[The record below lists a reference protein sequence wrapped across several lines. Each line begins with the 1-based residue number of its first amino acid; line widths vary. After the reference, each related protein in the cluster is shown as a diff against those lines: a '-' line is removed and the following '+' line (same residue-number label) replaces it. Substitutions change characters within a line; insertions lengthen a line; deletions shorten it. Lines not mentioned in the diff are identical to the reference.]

1 MCAEALRFSRA
12 VVMVFFAIG
21 LSSFSFA
28 QTLFFDF
35 NTPGQYS
42 ANFNPWND
50 SGGTNAGNYDF
61 AENATAGV
69 NGSGGVSVFQSTDT
83 TAVYNGSAW
92 NFSTNGATII
102 ISALIKANG
111 QTGANKAQLGILNT
125 NANGLNNNA
134 GVAFESFRF
143 VPVSSTSW
151 SVREQ
156 YKNATGSATETTL
169 GTNSV
174 TAGRWYKFVV
184 GLTNTGGTAGN
195 YMAGCAIYDYGTDGS
210 TPGPNVI
217 GFSTVRSNTAQTS
230 LTVASLWP
238 GIRAYQNG
246 GIDAWDNFLVYVPSS
261 KPVFTLALTNMS
273 LAIGNTPTLKALAD
287 GPGTISY
294 AWYTNGTLVTGAT
307 GITYTTPPLTSAYT
321 NVAVVASNSNG
332 STTNSATLTV
342 SAPTLAT
349 ITNLPATSIAA
360 TTATL
365 NGQVLN
371 TGNDTPTVTLYYGPT
386 DGGTS
391 AGAWAFSVSPGA
403 QSGGF
408 SQTILGLTTNTTY
421 YFTAKAVN
429 AAGTSWANPSPS
441 FTTLPIVTLSS
452 ALTYHYDNTRQ
463 GQNTNEFIL
472 TPGNVNVNSFG
483 KLFSYSLDGYMYA
496 EPVYIPNVV
505 INGQAH
511 NVVFAATEN
520 NSVYA
525 FDADSN
531 AGANSG
537 LLWQT
542 NLGIAEISINNYG
555 IRYHHN
561 VLNPLIGITSTP
573 VIDPASGTIFVD
585 TFTGPIA
592 NTNSGYHVLHAL
604 NITNGTEKPFSP
616 VLVNASVPGTGVDS
630 SNGVVRFNPSM
641 SMNRPAMTLAG
652 GFLFVSFGSYGDSDP
667 YHGWVIG
674 YNPTNLVQLTNYTFC
689 TTPNATTNVFGTN
702 AAEGALWMGG
712 GGLCVDEN
720 TNLYFE
726 VGNGSFSAQTNGGD
740 YGDSFVK
747 LSAASNLLA
756 VADYFAPS
764 NQAAMAANDTDLG
777 SGGPILLP
785 DEVGSAAHPHLV
797 VGAGKEGTIYLVD
810 RDNMGHFDSATNRI
824 VQTLPNVMGGIWG
837 VPAYWNHLIYF
848 QGSGD
853 VLKAFAISNAV
864 ISSLPATKTTT
875 SFSTYTTPSI
885 SANGN
890 NNGIAWVIQTDA
902 YNGGNGVTGGA
913 AVLHAYNATNL
924 AQELYNSN
932 QNLSRDNPGAALK
945 YAVPVVANGKVIVRG
960 EYALSVFGLGTFLL
974 PPIISPAGGA
984 FTNSVLVTISNSTP
998 AASIYYTLDGTT
1010 PTTNSILY
1018 TGPFVLTNSVLVQA
1032 IAAQPGAVNSAV
1044 AGASFINS
1052 SALGNG
1058 TGLLG
1063 AYWANTTSAAFT
1075 NVGFSVPPSLVRT
1088 DSVVNFNWGTGS
1100 PDPTISTDNF
1110 VVRWTG
1116 TVQPQFNETYTFY
1129 ITSDDGERLW
1139 VNNQLLIDQW
1149 VDHGAA
1155 ESSGT
1160 IALKAQQLYNIRMEY
1175 YEHNGSASA
1184 VLSWSSPSTPK
1195 SVIPQTQLYP
1205 YTNPPPAVIITAPT
1219 NSSTYTALASMTV
1232 SADADAQYNPVAKVD
1247 FYVGATLLGTVT
1259 NLPYALTAT
1268 SLAAGSYA
1276 LTAVATDGSGLS
1288 STSAPVNITV
1298 NPGSGAPYGLPSR
1311 PTAVAFFSMPTTG
1324 AGSIPNKLSLT
1335 GVFGDTPN
1343 LIPAAAFLPYTVN
1356 VPLWSDGAAKT
1367 RWFSVPNS
1375 GAPYTPDEQVSFAP
1389 TGEWSF
1395 PSGTIFIKHFD
1406 LVTNEITGDKR
1417 RLETR
1422 LLVRDINGAVYGQ
1435 TYKWRA
1441 DYSDADLITAGLNE
1455 DVVITN
1461 AVGVRTQTWFYPGPS
1476 DCLVCHTPG
1485 ANYVLGVKTRQL
1497 NGTFVY
1503 PSTGTTDNQLRALNR
1518 IGLFNPAFDEAAI
1531 SNYSKLV
1538 ALTNLSETLETRA
1551 RSYLDANCAQCHR
1564 PGGDGPT
1571 FDARYDTPLVSQ
1583 NITNYP
1589 AGVGNLGI
1597 SDNPMIV
1604 RPKDIWRSV
1613 LYLRM
1618 NTTDNAIKMP
1628 TLARNL
1634 IDTNAVSVIRDWINS
1649 LPGLPALAPPAIA
1662 PAGGTFTNAVSVS
1675 LSSTNV
1681 GASLYYTLDG
1691 SLPGTNAFLYS
1702 GPVSMTNS
1710 GSLRATAIE
1719 TGYNNSVAAGAAFT
1733 IVALPPLRIT
1743 SISVN
1748 GPTLTL
1754 KAANGSTNGVYY
1766 LLTSTNVKMPLSQWA
1781 RVLTNHFDGNGNL
1794 ILSTNIINPADA
1806 QRFFMLQMQ

>member
-1 MCAEALRFSRA
+1 MYAKPLRFSRA
-12 VVMVFFAIG
+12 VAMVLFAIG
-21 LSSFSFA
+21 FTTFSFG
-28 QTLFFDF
+28 QTIFFDF
-35 NTPGQYS
+35 NTPGQYT

-50 SGGTNAGNYDF
+50 SSGANAGNYDF

-69 NGSGGVSVFQSTDT
+69 NGSGGISVFQSTDT
-83 TAVYNGSAW
+83 TATYNGTPW
-92 NFSTNGATII
+92 NFSTNGAAII

-111 QTGANKAQLGILNT
+111 QVSANKAQLGILNT
-125 NANGLNNNA
+125 NSNGLNNNA

-143 VPVSSTSW
+143 VPVSATSW
-151 SVREQ
+151 SIREQ
-156 YKNATGSATETTL
+156 VKVATGSATENIL

-174 TAGRWYKFVV
+174 IAGHWYKFVV
-184 GLTNTGGTAGN
+184 GLTNTGGTTGN
-195 YMAGCAIYDYGTDGS
+195 YSAGCAIYDYGTDGL
-210 TPGPNVI
+210 TPGANVI
-217 GFSTVRSNTAQTS
+217 GFSTVRNNSAQTS

-238 GIRAYQNG
+238 AVRAYQNG
-246 GIDAWDNFLVYVPSS
+246 GIDAWDNFLVYTPSS

-273 LAIGNTPTLKALAD
+273 LAAGSSPTFRSLAD

-294 AWYTNGTLVTGAT
+294 TWYTNGTLVAGVTGF
-307 GITYTTPPLTSAYT
+307 TYTTPPLTSAYT

-332 STTNSATLTV
+332 SITNSAALTV
-342 SAPTLAT
+342 SAPSLAT
-349 ITNLPATSIAA
+349 ITNLPATSITAS
-360 TTATL
+360 TATL

-371 TGNDTPTVTLYYGPT
+371 TGNDTPAVTIYYGPT

-391 AGAWAFSVSPGA
+391 PGAWMFSAPLGA
-403 QSGGF
+403 QNGGF
-408 SQTILGLTTNTTY
+408 SRTVFGLVTNTTY

-429 AAGTSWANPSPS
+429 AAGTSWAIPSQS
-441 FTTLPIVTLSS
+441 FTTLPMNIMAS

-472 TPGNVNVNSFG
+472 SPANVNVSTFG
-483 KLFSYSLDGYMYA
+483 KLFTYSLDGYMYA
-496 EPVYIPNVV
+496 EPVYMPNVV
-505 INGQAH
+505 ISGQAH
-511 NVVFAATEN
+511 NVVIASTEN

-525 FDADSN
+525 FDADN
-531 AGANSG
+531 AGVGGG

-555 IRYHHN
+555 VRYHHN

-630 SNGVVRFNPSM
+630 SNGIVQFNPSM
-641 SMNRPAMTLAG
+641 HMNRPAMTLAG
-652 GFLFVSFGSYGDSDP
+652 GILFVSFGSYGDSDP
-667 YHGWVIG
+667 YHGWVLG
-674 YNPTNLVQLTNYTFC
+674 YNPTNLVQLTNFTFC
-689 TTPNATTNVFGTN
+689 TTPNARIAVFGTN

-720 TNLYFE
+720 TNVYFE
-726 VGNGSFSAQTNGGD
+726 VGNGSFSAHTNGGD

-747 LSAASNLLA
+747 LSTASNLLT

-764 NQAAMAANDTDLG
+764 NQMSMDVNDNDLG

-785 DEVGSAAHPHLV
+785 DSVGSAARPHLI

-810 RDNMGHFDSATNRI
+810 RDNMGHYDSATNRI
-824 VQTLPNVMGGIWG
+824 VQTLPGVMGGIWG

-864 ISSLPATKTTT
+864 ISGLPATKTTT
-875 SFSTYTTPSI
+875 SFSTFTTPSI

-890 NNGIAWVIQTDA
+890 DAGIAWVVQTDA

-932 QNLSRDNPGAALK
+932 QNLARDNPGAALK
-945 YAVPVVANGKVIVRG
+945 YAVPVVANGKVYVRG
-960 EYALSVFGLGTFLL
+960 EYALSVFGLGTFLV

-984 FTNSVLVTISNSTP
+984 FINSVTVTITNAAP
-998 AASIYYTLDGTT
+998 AASIYYTLDGTA
-1010 PTTNSILY
+1010 PSTNSILY
-1018 TGPFVLTNSVLVQA
+1018 TGPFILTNSVLVQA
-1032 IAAQPGAVNSAV
+1032 IATQPGAVNSAI
-1044 AGASFINS
+1044 ASASFINS

-1063 AYWANTTSAAFT
+1063 AYWANTTSASFT
-1075 NVGFSVPPSLVRT
+1075 NAGFSAPPSLVRT
-1088 DSVVNFNWGTGS
+1088 DSFVNFNWGTGS

-1116 TVQPQFNETYTFY
+1116 AVQPQFNETYTFY

-1149 VDHGAA
+1149 LDHGAA

-1160 IALKAQQLYNIRMEY
+1160 ITLKAQQLYNIRMEY
-1175 YEHNGSASA
+1175 YEHGGSASA
-1184 VLSWSSPSTPK
+1184 VLSWSSPSTVK
-1195 SVIPQTQLYP
+1195 NVIPQTQLYP
-1205 YTNPPPAVIITAPT
+1205 YSNPPPAVAITAPT
-1219 NSSTYTALASMTV
+1219 NNSIYTATASVTV
-1232 SADADAQYNPVAKVD
+1232 SADADAPYNPISKVD
-1247 FYVGATLLGTVT
+1247 FYLGANLLGTVT
-1259 NLPYALTAT
+1259 NIPYALTT
-1268 SLAAGSYA
+1268 TGLAAGSYA
-1276 LTAVATDGSGLS
+1276 LTAVATDGSGLG
-1288 STSAPVNITV
+1288 STSAPVNITI
-1298 NPGSGAPYGLPSR
+1298 NPGSGAPYGLASR
-1311 PTAVAFFSMPTTG
+1311 PTAPAFFSMPTSG
-1324 AGSIPNKLSLT
+1324 AGSLPGKLSLT
-1335 GVFGDTPN
+1335 GVFSDTPN
-1343 LIPAAAFLPYTVN
+1343 LIPTSAFIPYNVN

-1367 RWFSVPNS
+1367 RWFSVPNN

-1389 TGEWSF
+1389 TGEWTF
-1395 PSGTIFIKHFD
+1395 PSGAIFIKHFD

-1422 LLVRDINGAVYGQ
+1422 LLVRDINGGVYGQ
-1435 TYKWRA
+1435 TYKWRT
-1441 DYSDADLITAGLNE
+1441 DLSDADLITAGLNE
-1455 DVVITN
+1455 DIVITN
-1461 AVGVRTQTWFYPGPS
+1461 AGGTRTQTWFYPGPS
-1476 DCLVCHTPG
+1476 DCLVCHTPA
-1485 ANYVLGVKTRQL
+1485 ANFVLGVKTRQL
-1497 NGTFVY
+1497 NGNLTY
-1503 PSTGTTDNQLRALNR
+1503 PSTGNLDNQLRALNR
-1518 IGLFNPAFDEAAI
+1518 VGLFNPAFDESSI
-1531 SNYSKLV
+1531 SAFSKLV
-1538 ALTNLSETLETRA
+1538 PLTNSSETLELRA
-1551 RSYLDANCAQCHR
+1551 RSYFDANCAQCHR

-1571 FDARYDTPLVSQ
+1571 FDARYDTPLASQ
-1583 NITNYP
+1583 SITNVP

-1604 RPKDIWRSV
+1604 RPKDVWRSV

-1618 NTTDNAIKMP
+1618 NTTDNTIKMP
-1628 TLARNL
+1628 ALARNL

-1649 LPGLPALAPPAIA
+1649 LPGLPALSPPSLA
-1662 PAGGTFTNAVSVS
+1662 PAGGLFTNSVSVT

-1691 SLPGTNAFLYS
+1691 SLPGTNALLYS
-1702 GPVSMTNS
+1702 GALNLTNTAT
-1710 GSLRATAIE
+1710 LRVVAVE
-1719 TGYNNSVAAGAAFT
+1719 NGYANSVASGAAFT
-1733 IVALPPLRIT
+1733 VVAFPPLHIT
-1743 SISVN
+1743 NIRVN
-1748 GPTLTL
+1748 GATLML
-1754 KAANGSTNGVYY
+1754 NAVNGSTNGLYY
-1766 LLTSTNVKMPLSQWA
+1766 LLTSPNVKTPLSQWT
-1781 RVLTNHFDGNGNL
+1781 RVLTNRFDSNGNL
-1794 ILSTNIINPADA
+1794 NLSTNIINPADV